1 MSFFHFHMICATSD
15 RIESNP
21 VSISMNDSERLMD
34 FKRKRANVLKR
45 VGKKFQ
51 RNETKQAKLIKNA
64 VSFLVKS
71 TVNR

>member
-1 MSFFHFHMICATSD
+1 MICATSD

-51 RNETKQAKLIKNA
+51 RNQTKQAKLIKNA
-64 VSFLVKS
+64 VSFLVKL